1 MAADRS
7 AEPGSDKNTD
17 MGSGNAA
24 DPSSNAANLSR
35 DTDAILVSGL
45 SKSFGKG
52 VARRDALKNVSLR
65 IPVGSMMALIGPDGA
80 GKTTL
85 LRMLAGIL
93 TPDAGEVR
101 VLGHLLPRQ
110 ALALQSR
117 IGYMPQRFG
126 LYEDLTVEENF
137 NLFASLHGI
146 PQAARESRF
155 AELLTLT
162 ALGPFRNRQA
172 GQLSGG
178 MKQKLGLACTLIHPP
193 QLLLLDEASVGVD
206 PISRRELWS
215 IIRQQVASQRVT
227 VLLSTAYMDEAE
239 RCDHVLLLH
248 EGEILAQGSPAKL
261 SAPFAGCAYM
271 LQNIPTAQ
279 RSLQTHIARLPGV
292 VDASMQADG
301 LRIVMQQPHPP
312 VLEGSLAT
320 HGAPIA
326 VPSRLEDAFVSLLF
340 KRGAHHAIETPPQ
353 REANRNP
360 ELKDAVAEEAMVEVK
375 NLYAYFGD
383 FCAVKDVSFSVCK
396 GEIFG
401 LLGANGAGKSTT
413 FRMLCGLMPASSGV
427 LRIAGIDLRKTTAAG
442 RARIGYVSQKFSL
455 YGALSVQQ
463 NLSFFAAAYGLQN
476 KRKQERM
483 AWALDELELKEYSS
497 MNAGSLPLGYKQR
510 LALAC
515 ALMHEPAI
523 LFLDEPTSGV
533 DPLARREFWARV
545 NALAEGGTTCLVTT
559 HFMEEAEYCDHL
571 VLMSLGEVLAQGTP
585 GEIKERVRR
594 TDRPTPS
601 MEDAFIQLIEKHEQ
615 TTRRAS

>member
-1 MAADRS
+1 MA
-7 AEPGSDKNTD
+7 SDLSTAAP
-17 MGSGNAA
+17 SGN
-24 DPSSNAANLSR
+24 
-35 DTDAILVSGL
+35 DAVSVSGL
-45 SKSFGKG
+45 GKSFGKG
-52 VARRDALKNVSLR
+52 AGREALKSISLR
-65 IPVGSMMALIGPDGA
+65 IPVGSMTALIGPDGA

-85 LRMLAGIL
+85 LRLLAGIL

-101 VLGHLLPRQ
+101 VLGRLLPRQ

-146 PQAARESRF
+146 PKAARQSRF

-162 ALGPFRNRQA
+162 ALGPFRSRQA

-193 QLLLLDEASVGVD
+193 ELLLLDEASVGVD

-215 IIRQQVASQRVT
+215 IIHQQVTSQHVT

-239 RCDHVLLLH
+239 RCDHVILLH
-248 EGEILAQGSPAKL
+248 EGEILAQGSPAEL

-271 LQNIPTAQ
+271 LPGILTAQ
-279 RSLQTHIARLPGV
+279 RSLQTRIARLPGV
-292 VDASMQADG
+292 VDASIQGEG
-301 LRIVMQQPHPP
+301 LRIVTLQPQPP
-312 VLEGSLAT
+312 ELQGDLAT
-320 HGAPIA
+320 HGSPVA
-326 VPSRLEDAFVSLLF
+326 VPPRLEDAFVSLLF
-340 KRGAHHAIETPPQ
+340 HRATRHAIAPSQPGLIQ
-353 REANRNP
+353 PGVIASHS
-360 ELKDAVAEEAMVEVK
+360 AAEEVMVEVK
-375 NLYAYFGD
+375 NLYAYFGS
-383 FCAVKDVSFSVCK
+383 FCAVKDVSFTVRK

-413 FRMLCGLMPASSGV
+413 FRMLCGLMPASSGT
-427 LRIAGIDLRKTTAAG
+427 LCIAGIDLRRTTAAA

-455 YGALSVQQ
+455 YGTLSVQQ
-463 NLSFFAAAYGLQN
+463 NLSFFAAAYGLRN
-476 KRKQERM
+476 ARRKERM
-483 AWALDELELKEYSS
+483 AWAMDELELKEYSS
-497 MNAGSLPLGYKQR
+497 MNAAGLPLGYKQR

-545 NALAEGGTTCLVTT
+545 NALAEAGTTCLVTT

-585 GEIKERVRR
+585 RQIKDSVRSS
-594 TDRPTPS
+594 DLPSPS
-601 MEDAFIQLIEKHEQ
+601 MEDAFIALIEAHEE